1 MRESEHPE
9 TGAARRDTAAPTQGY
24 GPLKLCGYAMWL
36 WVSLLAAGCGGGDV
50 KKDTGAGANQP
61 VPATINCKDL
71 CKRISDCF
79 VVLCNEDTQT
89 TTYDPLGQVLDE
101 ECLSTCTDAD
111 AQKLIPQAGWKCTF
125 QSSCRMILDYD
136 SCHSFAKYSCH

>member
-1 MRESEHPE
+1 MRETE
-9 TGAARRDTAAPTQGY
+9 RPTQFHAPGRR
-24 GPLKLCGYAMWL
+24 GGYAALL
-36 WVSLLAAGCGGGDV
+36 WVSLLTPGCGGGDA

-61 VPATINCKDL
+61 VPATINCEDL
-71 CKRISDCF
+71 CARIAACV

-89 TTYDPLGQVLDE
+89 TNYGPLGQVLDQD
-101 ECLSTCTDAD
+101 CLSTCTDAD

-136 SCHSFAKYSCH
+136 SCHSFAQYSCH